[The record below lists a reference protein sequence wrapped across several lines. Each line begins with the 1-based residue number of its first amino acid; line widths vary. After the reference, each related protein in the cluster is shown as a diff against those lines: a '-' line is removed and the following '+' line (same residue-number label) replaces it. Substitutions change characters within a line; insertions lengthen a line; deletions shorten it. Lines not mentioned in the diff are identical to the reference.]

1 MFSLQFLEELLL
13 GGDLEPPLCL
23 EVLGLSDEVNVKQR
37 MSSSAMNGT
46 TVDGVLKDFLQSTST
61 RLPFTSPIEKRLLG
75 WKKGEFKNEQDEV
88 KPHGSFILFC
98 ILLYQSQFFWPNC
111 SPPQ

>member
-1 MFSLQFLEELLL
+1 ML
-13 GGDLEPPLCL
+13 G
-23 EVLGLSDEVNVKQR
+23 SDEVNLKG
-37 MSSSAMNGT
+37 MSSAMSGT

-88 KPHGSFILFC
+88 KTNFQRINKIC
-98 ILLYQSQFFWPNC
+98 V
-111 SPPQ
+111 

>member
-1 MFSLQFLEELLL
+1 MQSGTSRVSFQLELW

-23 EVLGLSDEVNVKQR
+23 ESDEVNLKLQP
-37 MSSSAMNGT
+37 MSSAMNG
-46 TVDGVLKDFLQSTST
+46 TVDGVLKDFLQTTST

-88 KPHGSFILFC
+88 KAQHVIMF
-98 ILLYQSQFFWPNC
+98 
-111 SPPQ
+111 

>member
-1 MFSLQFLEELLL
+1 M
-13 GGDLEPPLCL
+13 G
-23 EVLGLSDEVNVKQR
+23 SDEVNLKG
-37 MSSSAMNGT
+37 MTAAAMNGT

-88 KPHGSFILFC
+88 KLNNIIC
-98 ILLYQSQFFWPNC
+98 LYICFEAIN
-111 SPPQ
+111 

>member
-1 MFSLQFLEELLL
+1 MKTENLESPHQALCLL
-13 GGDLEPPLCL
+13 G
-23 EVLGLSDEVNVKQR
+23 SDEVNLKG
-37 MSSSAMNGT
+37 MTAAAMNGT

-88 KPHGSFILFC
+88 KLNNIIC
-98 ILLYQSQFFWPNC
+98 LYICFEAIN
-111 SPPQ
+111 

>member
-1 MFSLQFLEELLL
+1 ML
-13 GGDLEPPLCL
+13 GRD
-23 EVLGLSDEVNVKQR
+23 DVNVKLP
-37 MSSSAMNGT
+37 MTSSAMNGT

-88 KPHGSFILFC
+88 KTNSNHRQDLSAFHLVTF
-98 ILLYQSQFFWPNC
+98 
-111 SPPQ
+111 

>member
-1 MFSLQFLEELLL
+1 MNLK
-13 GGDLEPPLCL
+13 P
-23 EVLGLSDEVNVKQR
+23 
-37 MSSSAMNGT
+37 MTAAMNGT

-88 KPHGSFILFC
+88 KTQRNDFC
-98 ILLYQSQFFWPNC
+98 ALHLVIF
-111 SPPQ
+111 